1 MELMKTIHSDLEN
14 SDSSTSALKISILT
28 ASLNEGTNIVI
39 WLKNIL
45 ALYNTNRI
53 NNVTE
58 IVIVDD
64 GSTDGTIEQINE
76 IMETYPLAIRLVQ
89 RHRKMG
95 TVNAQIIGS
104 FQSDNEFILVMDC
117 DLQHSVDEIPVFFK
131 KLNEETDVI
140 IGSRYTNG
148 GKNIWSPYRGIIS
161 RIATFIAHIFIA
173 QSRGIKDPLSG
184 YFVIRSRLIRDLR
197 PYEGLYKLLLFS
209 LSMNKNL
216 RIVEIPVSM
225 GERLYGES
233 KVVNN
238 PFKIIIK
245 YLREILIFWI
255 NGKKSTKNQR

>member
-1 MELMKTIHSDLEN
+1 MELMKTIHSDLRN
-14 SDSSTSALKISILT
+14 SDSSTSVLKISILT

-45 ALYNTNRI
+45 ALYKTNQI

-58 IVIVDD
+58 IIIVDD
-64 GSTDGTIEQINE
+64 GSTDYTIEQINE
-76 IMETYPLAIRLVQ
+76 IMKTYPITIRLVQ

-117 DLQHSVDEIPVFFK
+117 DLQHSVNEIPIFFK

-140 IGSRYTNG
+140 IGSRYING
-148 GKNIWSPYRGIIS
+148 GENIWSPYRGIIS

-184 YFVIRSRLIRDLR
+184 YFLIKRRLICNLK
-197 PYEGLYKLLLFS
+197 PYEGFYKLLLFS
-209 LSMNKNL
+209 LAINKNL
-216 RIVEIPVSM
+216 SIVEVPVSM

-233 KVVNN
+233 KVVSN
-238 PFKIIIK
+238 PLKVIIK
-245 YLREILIFWI
+245 YLREVLIYWI
-255 NGKKSTKNQR
+255 NDRKLNRKRS